1 MWESIN
7 VYLKSLISKKERDIN
22 LSETRLSEAVSTN
35 LMQLGLL
42 KDSFDTLL
50 KANTKIASTWALFS
64 DSQKVLNI
72 SGEG

>member
-1 MWESIN
+1 MWDSIN

>member
-42 KDSFDTLL
+42 KDSFDALL
-50 KANTKIASTWALFS
+50 KANTKIASAWALFS

>member
-50 KANTKIASTWALFS
+50 KANTKIASAWALFS
-64 DSQKVLNI
+64 DSQRVLNI

>member
-1 MWESIN
+1 MRGSIN

-50 KANTKIASTWALFS
+50 KANTKIASAWALFS